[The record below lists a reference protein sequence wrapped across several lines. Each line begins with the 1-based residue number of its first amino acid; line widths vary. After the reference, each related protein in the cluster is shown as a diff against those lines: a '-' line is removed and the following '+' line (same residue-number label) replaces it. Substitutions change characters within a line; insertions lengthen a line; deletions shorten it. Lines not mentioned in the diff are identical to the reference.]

1 MRIMDT
7 VNVTAMVHGC
17 GSGNMLMGGGKHV
30 FDVFMLLYCCHFVRN
45 HYLGKCSLLPHDY

>member
-17 GSGNMLMGGGKHV
+17 GSGNMLMGGGKNV